1 MGELLGRKR
10 LVAPKSG
17 TDALLRVRDTSLT
30 RGWDMPHW
38 SRPIGR
44 TGPIPTSWVASG
56 LIPASRFPDRP
67 PSKALPTHPPGRQSF
82 AQSGFHPAD

>member
-38 SRPIGR
+38 SYTTYR
-44 TGPIPTSWVASG
+44 THRTYTNQ
-56 LIPASRFPDRP
+56 LRR
-67 PSKALPTHPPGRQSF
+67 
-82 AQSGFHPAD
+82 